1 MSRKLRQIDS
11 SSSYDLMLDVLSNVF
26 GGVILISC
34 LLAILPRHV
43 APPPLLSADLA
54 KQEMIERRISSAK
67 LELDQILQQTQRL
80 NDSTSSE
87 IVAALSE
94 RVALQKT
101 LASINIELAAI
112 REMELK
118 VADDK
123 VSSFVGK
130 VHSFDKRLQR
140 IKNQLLTAEKLNQ
153 SMKAKLKMLAEK
165 SKEAEDQK
173 TKKGDGE
180 YYYVQLPQEKGAM
193 TNAFPVIIRYG
204 RIYPLHIGSSLKQNS
219 ALTWTTVDENSE
231 RVSPRSGRGL
241 KLPGDVK
248 LLAATLS
255 AASSRGCSVPVY
267 LYPDSYGVFQD
278 FKKELF
284 KAKIRYGVEFV
295 KSGQTLT
302 FTTKGGSSPP
312 EL

>member
-1 MSRKLRQIDS
+1 
-11 SSSYDLMLDVLSNVF
+11 
-26 GGVILISC
+26 
-34 LLAILPRHV
+34 
-43 APPPLLSADLA
+43 
-54 KQEMIERRISSAK
+54 
-67 LELDQILQQTQRL
+67 
-80 NDSTSSE
+80 
-87 IVAALSE
+87 
-94 RVALQKT
+94 
-101 LASINIELAAI
+101 
-112 REMELK
+112 
-118 VADDK
+118 
-123 VSSFVGK
+123 
-130 VHSFDKRLQR
+130 
-140 IKNQLLTAEKLNQ
+140 
-153 SMKAKLKMLAEK
+153 
-165 SKEAEDQK
+165 
-173 TKKGDGE
+173 
-180 YYYVQLPQEKGAM
+180 M